1 MFFKRLFEK
10 WIAYSNLGFVNQEE
24 RRPLVDL
31 RGLFKS
37 DFRGGAYSA
46 QVIYHFPWATFF
58 FFNIVVVA
66 SFNKVVVSIVFLN
79 HRVEMLYWLVSEVL
93 VNNH

>member
-10 WIAYSNLGFVNQEE
+10 WIAYLNLGFVNQEE

-58 FFNIVVVA
+58 F
-66 SFNKVVVSIVFLN
+66 SIL
-79 HRVEMLYWLVSEVL
+79 LLLLLSIKLSYQSYS
-93 VNNH
+93 